1 MLRTILVPLDGSRFG
16 EHTLPLALTLA
27 RKAKARI
34 HIVHSHQR
42 LESPYAEMVVFDD
55 TLDDQMKRQEA
66 AYLNLTIGN
75 IKKHFTGEVSYAI
88 EEGHTATVVKH
99 QAVTAGA
106 DLIVLTTHA
115 RGPLARFWLG
125 SVTDEL
131 VRSSDVPLLLAH
143 PAEAAP
149 DLAKDVPLQHWL
161 VPLDGSKLSEHILE
175 PANAIADLCQ
185 ADFTFLRVLR
195 PVTPMVVPAAVGG
208 FTPLAED
215 VMVRVEALQQD
226 VERDAVT
233 YLNQVAA
240 PLRAKNRTVR
250 TVVTIDE
257 QAGEAILSRAKS
269 GIDAIAL
276 GTHGRHGL
284 TRMLLGS
291 VADNVIRG
299 SSVPVLVHRQ
309 KS

>member
-16 EHTLPLALTLA
+16 EHALPLALTLA
-27 RKAKARI
+27 RKTNARI
-34 HIVHSHQR
+34 HLVHSHQR
-42 LESPYAEMVVFDD
+42 LDSPYAEMMVFDD
-55 TLDDQMKRQEA
+55 TLDDQMQRQEG
-66 AYLNLTIGN
+66 AYLENTARN
-75 IKKHFTGEVSYAI
+75 IKDHFAGPITSFI
-88 EEGHTATVVKH
+88 EEGHTATVIKH
-99 QAVTAGA
+99 QAEVVGA

-131 VRSSDVPLLLAH
+131 VRQSDVPLLLAH
-143 PAEAAP
+143 PSDAAP
-149 DLAKDVPLQHWL
+149 NLAQDVPLKHWL
-161 VPLDGSKLSEHILE
+161 VPLDGTPLSEHILE
-175 PANAIADLCQ
+175 PANGLADAFE

-208 FTPLAED
+208 FSPLAED
-215 VMVRVEALQQD
+215 VMLRVETLQQD
-226 VERDAVT
+226 VEREAAA
-233 YLNQVAA
+233 YLNKVAA
-240 PLRAKNRTVR
+240 PLRAKGRTIR

-276 GTHGRHGL
+276 GTHGRQGL

-299 SSVPVLVHRQ
+299 SSIPVLVHRQ